1 MAAHPGLDVSPN
13 VFVARDGFEHG
24 LKMDSYLIDEGWTR
38 LSRDWLNE
46 HEHQETYDESGTTS
60 RIFYQ
65 SGSRLRVVG
74 VVGSA

>member
-1 MAAHPGLDVSPN
+1 MGGIITSH
-13 VFVARDGFEHG
+13 VFVASDSFEHG
-24 LKMDSYLIDEGWTR
+24 LKMDSYLNDEGWTR

-46 HEHQETYDESGTTS
+46 HEHQETYDESGATS